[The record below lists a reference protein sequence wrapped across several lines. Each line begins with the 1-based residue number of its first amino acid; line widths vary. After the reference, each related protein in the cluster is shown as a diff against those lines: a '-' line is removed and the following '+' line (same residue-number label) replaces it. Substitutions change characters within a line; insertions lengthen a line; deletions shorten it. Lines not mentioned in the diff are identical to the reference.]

1 MHKPPRQTMHP
12 STLRQNLR
20 KKLGQ
25 MTRAKSRDICRILR
39 ARGATI
45 LRHFALPAPESSS
58 VAESSASIS
67 SLPISSTSNA
77 SASAILLK
85 TSFPQT
91 SRAFSLIELVFV
103 IAVVGIL
110 AAIAIP
116 KLSATRTD
124 ALYAALN
131 RDIQAVISSV
141 QVAALTQD
149 LSAQNPDGAFI
160 MQTAGL
166 SASRWIAQGS
176 GVRLGKNGALDSAN
190 NCVMIDISTQSLNIQ
205 IQPLQSSP
213 LCQKLAKTYPNP
225 LQINLASSIF

>member
-1 MHKPPRQTMHP
+1 MP
-12 STLRQNLR
+12 
-20 KKLGQ
+20 
-25 MTRAKSRDICRILR
+25 
-39 ARGATI
+39 
-45 LRHFALPAPESSS
+45 
-58 VAESSASIS
+58 
-67 SLPISSTSNA
+67 
-77 SASAILLK
+77 K

-131 RDIQAVISSV
+131 SDIQAVISSV

-190 NCVMIDISTQSLNIQ
+190 NCVMIDISAQSLNIQ